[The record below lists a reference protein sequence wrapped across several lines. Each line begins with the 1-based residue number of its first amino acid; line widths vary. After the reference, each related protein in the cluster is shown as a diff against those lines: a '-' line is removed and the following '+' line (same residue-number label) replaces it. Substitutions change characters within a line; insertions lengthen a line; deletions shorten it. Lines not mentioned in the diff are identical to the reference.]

1 MNLNEAE
8 AAIEAILFASGEP
21 VSLDRI
27 CSALEIDGKTAED
40 ICTSLSDEYGYQHR
54 GIRLVRVEDSFQM
67 CSAPEYADTVRRA
80 LANRQPPKLSQAA
93 LEVLAVVAY
102 FQPVTRPYIDEVRGV
117 DCSYTIGLLL
127 ERELIEEAGRL
138 AVPGRPIQYR
148 TTQNFL
154 RVFGLRSLDEL
165 PELPVDEM
173 EEGQITMEMQN
184 RLEQLR
190 IEQEA
195 AGRED
200 DPADPESVPSEEEP
214 GEPGKEED
222 T

>member
-27 CSALEIDGKTAED
+27 CSALDIDGKTAED
-40 ICTSLSDEYGYQHR
+40 ICTSLSSDYGYQHR

-80 LANRQPPKLSQAA
+80 LANRRPPKLSQAA
-93 LEVLAVVAY
+93 MEVLAVIAY
-102 FQPVTRPYIDEVRGV
+102 FQPVTKPYIDEVRGV
-117 DCSYTIGLLL
+117 DCSYTVGLLL

-190 IEQEA
+190 IEQESA
-195 AGRED
+195 EQA
-200 DPADPESVPSEEEP
+200 DPAEPESAPPDTEP

-222 T
+222 A